1 MKGQEVTLMDIAREL
16 SISESTASRA
26 MKNHP
31 GISKVTVERV
41 QALAK
46 ERGYRANNFARSLAR
61 NQKTKTI
68 GVIVHKL
75 NSYFITSALST
86 IESLTSRAGY
96 DLIIAQSSESD
107 KNEISNANNL
117 FQKRVDGLIA
127 TLVYTTENLDHFEPF
142 IKKGIPVVF
151 FDRVDKNSKGTKV
164 IIDNKKGGYD
174 ATEHLIE
181 QGCKRIVI
189 VTAGIDGLVPEDRIT
204 GTAQRYAGYRE
215 ALKAHKI
222 RYNNE
227 YLIVRDFNHEDDGIK
242 AAAQILAMDPLPD
255 GLFISNDFHAI
266 TCMKELRKA
275 GIRIPED
282 IAVVG
287 FNNDFMSKITEPELT
302 TIDNPAMEMGEIVAK
317 HLLQQLNGNI
327 PVTTNNKILLES
339 KLIVRASSLRKG
351 K

>member
-1 MKGQEVTLMDIAREL
+1 MQEQEVTLMDIAREL
-16 SISESTASRA
+16 NISESTASRA

-31 GISKVTVERV
+31 GISKRMVERV

-46 ERGYRANNFARSLAR
+46 ERGYRANNFASSLAR
-61 NQKTKTI
+61 RQKTKTI

-96 DLIIAQSSESD
+96 DLIIAQSSEND
-107 KNEISNANNL
+107 KNEINNAHNL

-189 VTAGIDGLVPEDRIT
+189 VTAGIDGVVPEDRIT

-222 RYNNE
+222 RYKAE
-227 YLIVRDFNHEDDGIK
+227 HLIVMDFNHEDDGIR

-327 PVTTNNKILLES
+327 PVATNNKILLES
-339 KLIVRASSLRKG
+339 KLIVRASSLRIKS
-351 K
+351 